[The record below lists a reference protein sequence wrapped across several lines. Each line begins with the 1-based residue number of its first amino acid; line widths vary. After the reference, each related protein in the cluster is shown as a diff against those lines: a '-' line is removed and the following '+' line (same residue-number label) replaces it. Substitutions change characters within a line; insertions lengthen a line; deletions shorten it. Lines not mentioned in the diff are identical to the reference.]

1 MDNDGGVFTERG
13 LSRTLHLAQDGP
25 SSSPEQRSWMF
36 NPPVLIPGAPDPRT
50 DGRRDGRT
58 DVIVPEAQALW
69 WPKAEPENKAD
80 PCARLT
86 RASAHVRSHPGGP
99 SNSHDSGAPLTGPG
113 EPSTS
118 SRPLRE
124 LLQVSHSSGVLIS
137 SLSRTFSGEEPET
150 GPSRNQDRIPE
161 LGRVRPEPARFGW
174 RACPG
179 F

>member
-25 SSSPEQRSWMF
+25 SSSPEQHSWTF

-50 DGRRDGRT
+50 DGWRDGRT
-58 DVIVPEAQALW
+58 SLSW
-69 WPKAEPENKAD
+69 RLRLSGGPKQPENKAD

-99 SNSHDSGAPLTGPG
+99 SKSHDSGAPLTGPR

-118 SRPLRE
+118 SRSLRE
-124 LLQVSHSSGVLIS
+124 LLQVSHSSGVLVS

-161 LGRVRPEPARFGW
+161 LGRVQPEPARSGW